1 MEWEKKAAR
10 VHSVSCNILPLRGE
24 EEQLADD
31 LKIFFMKRGYKVAY
45 DRYDTTTKITFLNFV
60 KEK

>member
-1 MEWEKKAAR
+1 MEERKKAAQ
-10 VHSVSCNILPLRGE
+10 VHSVSCNISPLRGKE
-24 EEQLADD
+24 EELSDD